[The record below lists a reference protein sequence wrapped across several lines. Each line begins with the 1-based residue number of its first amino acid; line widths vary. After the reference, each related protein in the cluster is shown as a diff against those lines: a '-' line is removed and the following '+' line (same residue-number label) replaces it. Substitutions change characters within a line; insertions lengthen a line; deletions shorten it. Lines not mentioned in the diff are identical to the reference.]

1 MSDSPAFASVL
12 AVMRRM
18 LGGPPKRRRAPLF
31 KILRRST
38 PLDEFHVVLDVG
50 AHLGHATDQY
60 LQHFPNARVWSF
72 EPTPATCDRLR
83 ARFASEPRVEVRQEA
98 LGSSRSIA
106 PLVAAGT
113 SVMNRIVDHEDPD
126 GRYERVS
133 VRTGDD
139 FLAEAGLPEVDF
151 LKIDTEGHDLQVL
164 IGFTAAL
171 RRKAIRFLQVEAGM
185 NATNRRHVPI
195 QHFMQF
201 LEPLGYYLYRVIGQ
215 MPEWNGP
222 GRLRRADLVFW
233 RGT

>member
-1 MSDSPAFASVL
+1 MPVFAS
-12 AVMRRM
+12 ASVM
-18 LGGPPKRRRAPLF
+18 
-31 KILRRST
+31 LRRIFGRPPPLRRDPVFKFLERQT
-38 PLDEFHVVLDVG
+38 PLDEFQIVLDVG
-50 AHLGHATDQY
+50 AHLGNTTNQY
-60 LQHFPNARVWSF
+60 LHHFPNARVWSF

-106 PLVAAGT
+106 PMMAAGT

-201 LEPLGYYLYRVIGQ
+201 LEPLGYHLYRVLGQ
-215 MPEWNGP
+215 MQEWNGP
-222 GRLRRADLVFW
+222 GILRRADLVFW